1 MARFEL
7 TTFRTP
13 SERATRLRH
22 IPFVQLEYECGFVF
36 VKPRVTSGCAA
47 FPPARSKS
55 V

>member
-22 IPFVQLEYECGFVF
+22 IPFAQLEYEWGFVF
-36 VKPRVTSGCAA
+36 VKPSLPAAARHFLLRV
-47 FPPARSKS
+47 
-55 V
+55 